1 MLATDFFATEFFMSN
16 PNTPLPQ
23 LAQEARQLQDRLAQL
38 WADEGVEQLH
48 IFLDPEITE
57 VLDEIKRLSMDFV
70 TKVAQSA
77 D

>member
-1 MLATDFFATEFFMSN
+1 MTSSTDIT
-16 PNTPLPQ
+16 Q
-23 LAQEARQLQDRLAQL
+23 LAREASELKARLESL

-57 VLDEIKRLSMDFV
+57 VLDKIKQLSMEFIS
-70 TKVAQSA
+70 KVAQST

>member
-1 MLATDFFATEFFMSN
+1 MTSSTDTA
-16 PNTPLPQ
+16 Q
-23 LAQEARQLQDRLAQL
+23 LAQEARKLKTQLESL

-57 VLDEIKRLSMDFV
+57 VLDKIKQLSMDFV
-70 TKVAQSA
+70 SKVAQSA

>member
-1 MLATDFFATEFFMSN
+1 MTPSTDAS
-16 PNTPLPQ
+16 Q
-23 LAQEARQLQDRLAQL
+23 LVQEARELKATLEAL

-57 VLDEIKRLSMDFV
+57 VLDKIKQLSMDFV
-70 TKVAQSA
+70 TKVAQST

>member
-1 MLATDFFATEFFMSN
+1 MSDSNAVLA
-16 PNTPLPQ
+16 Q
-23 LAQEARQLQDRLAQL
+23 LAQEARQLQDKLSQL

-57 VLDEIKRLSMDFV
+57 VLDEIKKLSMDFV
-70 TKVAQSA
+70 ARVAQSA